1 MKFRSFEERKAAAVQ
16 PKTPP
21 ANDGDPALVERLK
34 EIRKKLADEHSVPA
48 YVIFSDKTLKDM
60 ASKLPRTDSQ
70 FRQVHGVGEVKAEG
84 YGPVFLRAISE
95 WLDAER

>member
-1 MKFRSFEERKAAAVQ
+1 
-16 PKTPP
+16 
-21 ANDGDPALVERLK
+21 
-34 EIRKKLADEHSVPA
+34 
-48 YVIFSDKTLKDM
+48 M